1 MPVTSFPTA
10 IDLLV
15 ANLAA
20 SLAVGAGL
28 WLVLLVL
35 PTLVVR
41 VDRLHLGAR
50 GLALPGVVFL
60 VGDAGEGVLRH
71 ELEHQRQMLRYTP
84 FGVAAFLGV
93 WYGVGLLRGRH
104 TFWQLWEKNP
114 LERGA
119 NAAMAGRA
127 PLPRTINIDLR
138 RDGRRSA
145 R

>member
-1 MPVTSFPTA
+1 MPVTLFSAAF
-10 IDLLV
+10 DLLG
-15 ANLAA
+15 ADLAA
-20 SLAVGAGL
+20 SLAVGAVL
-28 WLVLLVL
+28 WLGLLVL
-35 PTLVVR
+35 PTVVVR
-41 VDRLHLGAR
+41 VDRLHLGAY

-104 TFWQLWEKNP
+104 TFRQLWEKNP

-119 NAAMAGRA
+119 NAAMAGRD
-127 PLPRTINIDLR
+127 PLPRRFAIDLR
-138 RDGRRSA
+138 RDRSRSA